1 MYVFDIEKLQEG
13 DILLTAQRKLL
24 SVSTAIRV
32 LTWSR
37 YSHSMIYV
45 GNYSFI
51 HAVANGGVRRQNIQ
65 YEFFKK
71 DSQACVL
78 RVKDTKI
85 AKRACEYA
93 KLQVHTQYSVRE
105 AIRTKIELKEER
117 NRQFCSRLVAEA
129 YAKAGLPLVKNSSLC
144 SPQELYESSLTE
156 VISGCLREV
165 TSSDLMI
172 KDTIDTSNIWA
183 MFEASIF
190 KKIRIVTGE
199 DIQNTEDLL
208 TFLMRNL
215 YYDDAIV
222 QLHKD
227 ENYFNFLKSLNYR
240 DYHHSYEAL
249 IKYFPKN
256 ISKENFIKEEMQ
268 SIEKMIKECQDSFE
282 LYQAIEN
289 DFKLN
294 FATMMKSYYQK
305 ELNFLENRLKLCR
318 EYAKKNNSKLKSS
331 SK

>member
-1 MYVFDIEKLQEG
+1 MYVFDIEKLEEG
-13 DILLTAQRKLL
+13 DILLTAQKKLL
-24 SVSTAIRV
+24 SVSTAIKV

-37 YSHSMIYV
+37 YSHAMMYV

-85 AKRACEYA
+85 AKRACEYV

-105 AIRTKIELKEER
+105 AIRTKIELKEEG

-156 VISGCLREV
+156 VVFGCLREA
-165 TSSDLMI
+165 TSNDLMI
-172 KDTIDTSNIWA
+172 KETVDTTSIWA
-183 MFEASIF
+183 IFEASIF
-190 KKIRIVTGE
+190 EKIRIFTGE

-208 TFLMRNL
+208 RFLIYNP

-227 ENYFNFLKSLNYR
+227 ENYFNFLKLLKYR
-240 DYHHSYEAL
+240 DYHNSYEAL
-249 IKYFPKN
+249 VKYFPKN

-268 SIEKMIKECQDSFE
+268 SIEKMIKECQYSFE
-282 LYQAIEN
+282 LYQSKEN

-294 FATMMKSYYQK
+294 FATMMKSYYHD
-305 ELNFLENRLKLCR
+305 ELNSLENRLNLCR
-318 EYAKKNNSKLKSS
+318 KFVKKQSGIGRGGFI
-331 SK
+331 

>member
-1 MYVFDIEKLQEG
+1 MYVFDIEKLQES

-32 LTWSR
+32 LIWSR
-37 YSHSMIYV
+37 YSHAMMYV

-51 HAVANGGVRRQNIQ
+51 HAVANGGVKRQNIQ
-65 YEFFKK
+65 HQFFKK
-71 DSQACVL
+71 SSQACVL
-78 RVKDTKI
+78 RVKNAKI
-85 AKRACEYA
+85 AKTACEYA

-105 AIRTKIELKEER
+105 AIRTKLELKEER

-129 YAKAGLPLVKNSSLC
+129 YAKAGLSLVKNSSLC

-156 VISGCLREV
+156 VISGCLREA
-165 TSSDLMI
+165 TSNDLMI
-172 KDTIDTSNIWA
+172 KKTMDTTSIWA
-183 MFEASIF
+183 IFEVSIF
-190 KKIRIVTGE
+190 EKIRIAAGE

-208 TFLMRNL
+208 RFLMHNPH
-215 YYDDAIV
+215 YDDVIV
-222 QLHKD
+222 QLYKD
-227 ENYFNFLKSLNYR
+227 EDYFNVLKSLNYR

-249 IKYFPKN
+249 VKYSPKN

-289 DFKLN
+289 YFKLN
-294 FATMMKSYYQK
+294 FATMMKNYYQK
-305 ELNFLENRLKLCR
+305 ELNFLESRLKLCR
-318 EYAKKNNSKLKSS
+318 EYTKKIILD
-331 SK
+331 

>member
-1 MYVFDIEKLQEG
+1 MYIFDIEKLEEG
-13 DILLTAQRKLL
+13 DILLTAQKKLL
-24 SVSTAIRV
+24 SISTVIKV

-37 YSHSMIYV
+37 YSHAMIYV

-51 HAVANGGVRRQNIQ
+51 HAVAEGGVRRQNIQ
-65 YEFFKK
+65 HQFFKK
-71 DSQACVL
+71 GSQACVL
-78 RVKDTKI
+78 RVKDAKI
-85 AKRACEYA
+85 AKTACEYA

-105 AIRTKIELKEER
+105 AIRTKIELTEEG

-156 VISGCLREV
+156 VISGCLREA
-165 TSSDLMI
+165 TSNDLMI
-172 KDTIDTSNIWA
+172 KETIDFTNIWA
-183 MFEASIF
+183 TFEASIF
-190 KKIRIVTGE
+190 EKIRIVTGE

-208 TFLMRNL
+208 KLLIHNP
-215 YYDDAIV
+215 YHDDAIV

-227 ENYFNFLKSLNYR
+227 EDYFNFLKSLNYR

-249 IKYFPKN
+249 VKYFPKN

-268 SIEKMIKECQDSFE
+268 SIEKMIKECQNSFE

-294 FATMMKSYYQK
+294 FATMMKNYYHD
-305 ELNFLENRLKLCR
+305 ELNFLKNRLNICR
-318 EYAKKNNSKLKSS
+318 EFIEKTS
-331 SK
+331 